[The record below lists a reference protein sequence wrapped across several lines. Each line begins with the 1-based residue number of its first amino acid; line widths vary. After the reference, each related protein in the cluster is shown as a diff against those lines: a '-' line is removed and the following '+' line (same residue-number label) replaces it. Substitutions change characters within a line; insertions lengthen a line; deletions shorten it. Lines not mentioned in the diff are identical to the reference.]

1 LIELNSQ
8 EQSFYPGEAMYGKSC
23 ITVVALIFTSAA
35 LANNVAKVTIDSG
48 VLAGSSSTG
57 VNSFKGVPF
66 AKPPV
71 GKLRWQPP
79 EVPDR
84 WPGERDATKYQLPC
98 VQPTNADGKTPN
110 GGGIWGKTS
119 EDCLYLNVFAPANAK
134 SAPVMVWLHGG
145 ASYLGGAHLGGYN
158 GEAFSNQGV
167 IIVTVNYRLGPLG
180 YFAHPALTKA
190 AKSDEGLGSYG
201 LMDAV
206 AALKWTQ
213 RNIAQFGGDPKNVT
227 VFGQSAG
234 GGMVMSLLSVPSAKG
249 LFAKAGVQS
258 GASLRPA
265 TSLADAE
272 KAGVELATKLGLNGA
287 SATLEQ
293 LRSVPAEKFTD
304 RDVGRAIAS
313 PVDGRFRTKA
323 TVDAFNDGSAT
334 YVPLLIGSNNGEGGF
349 DGARKAADFMS
360 AKAPAFLYQFAYVP
374 EWRKPAQPQ
383 GAPHSAEIV
392 YVFDSWNYS
401 SSGDARVNDTDRKV
415 AQRVNSCWV
424 AFAKAATNTKSLSC
438 ADGFTWPSFT
448 RTSDD
453 AAVFA
458 EKPSLTK
465 SMSLKNGPPPGAP
478 RGSMAPN

>member
-1 LIELNSQ
+1 
-8 EQSFYPGEAMYGKSC
+8 MYGKSF
-23 ITVVALIFTSAA
+23 IGLVALLGSSMA
-35 LANNVAKVTIDSG
+35 LANGGAKVTIDSG
-48 VLAGSSSTG
+48 TLAGSSAGG
-57 VNSFKGVPF
+57 VNTFKGVPF

-71 GKLRWQPP
+71 GALRWQPP
-79 EVPDR
+79 QTPDR
-84 WPGERDATKYQLPC
+84 WSGDRDATKFQTPC

-110 GGGIWGKTS
+110 GGGVWGKTS

-158 GEAFSNQGV
+158 GEAFAKHGV
-167 IIVTVNYRLGPLG
+167 IMVTVNYRLGPLG

-190 AKSDEGLGSYG
+190 AKADEGLGSYG

-206 AALKWTQ
+206 AALTWVQ
-213 RNIAQFGGDPKNVT
+213 RNVAQFGGDPKNVT

-234 GGMVMSLLSVPSAKG
+234 GGMVVSLLSVPSAKG

-258 GASLRPA
+258 GASLRPGS
-265 TSLADAE
+265 SLADAE
-272 KAGVELATKLGLNGA
+272 KAGTELATKLGLPGA
-287 SATLEQ
+287 DATLAQ
-293 LRSVPAEKFTD
+293 LRAIPAEKFAE
-304 RDVGRAIAS
+304 REVARGVAA
-313 PVDGRFRTKA
+313 PLDGRFRTKS
-323 TVDAFNDGSAT
+323 TLDAFTDGSAA
-334 YVPLLIGSNNGEGGF
+334 YVPLIIGSNNGEGGF
-349 DGARKAADFMS
+349 DGARKIAGLMS

-415 AQRVNSCWV
+415 AQRINSCWV
-424 AFAKAATNTKSLSC
+424 AFAKATANTKSLSC
-438 ADGFTWPSFT
+438 ADGFSWSGFAPA
-448 RTSDD
+448 SDD
-453 AAVFA
+453 AAVFG

-465 SMSLKNGPPPGAP
+465 SMTLKNGPPPGAP

>member
-1 LIELNSQ
+1 
-8 EQSFYPGEAMYGKSC
+8 MYGRKF
-23 ITVVALIFTSAA
+23 ITAIALMCSGAA
-35 LANNVAKVTIDSG
+35 LASTAAKVTIDSG
-48 VLAGSSSTG
+48 ALLGSSSDG
-57 VNSFKGVPF
+57 VNTFKGVPF
-66 AKPPV
+66 AKAPL

-79 EVPDR
+79 QVPDR
-84 WPGERDATKYQLPC
+84 WAAERDATKFQLPC
-98 VQPTNADGKTPN
+98 VQPTNPDGKTPN
-110 GGGIWGKTS
+110 GGGIWGKTA

-145 ASYLGGAHLGGYN
+145 ASYLGGGHLGGYN
-158 GEAFSNQGV
+158 GEAFAKQGV
-167 IIVTVNYRLGPLG
+167 VVVTVNYRLGPLG
-180 YFAHPALTKA
+180 YFAHPALTQA
-190 AKSDEGLGSYG
+190 AKPDEWLGSYG

-206 AALKWTQ
+206 AALKWVQ
-213 RNIAQFGGDPKNVT
+213 RNIAQFGGDTKNVT

-249 LFAKAGVQS
+249 AFAKAGVQS

-272 KAGVELATKLGLNGA
+272 KAGAELATKLGLPGA
-287 SATLEQ
+287 QATLEQ
-293 LRSVPAEKFTD
+293 LRAVPAEKFAT
-304 RDVGRAIAS
+304 RDIGRGIAS

-323 TVDAFNDGSAT
+323 TVDAFGDGSAT

-349 DGARKAADFMS
+349 DGARKAAGFMS

-401 SSGDARVNDTDRKV
+401 SSGDPRVNDTDRKV
-415 AQRVNSCWV
+415 AKRVNSCWV
-424 AFAKAATNTKSLSC
+424 AFAKAPVNTKSLSC
-438 ADGFTWPSFT
+438 ADGFSWPAFT
-448 RTSDD
+448 SATDD

-458 EKPSLTK
+458 DKPSLTK
-465 SMSLKNGPPPGAP
+465 SASLKNGPPPGAP
-478 RGSMAPN
+478 RGSMAPD